1 MFSNQWIKLLFRL
14 LFKNFLMKTKR
25 LSLLFFF
32 FLLILTGLFV
42 GYLIVQ
48 TPSEQNGAIIWGLS
62 ASRLFLL
69 GFVLF
74 LIIAAL
80 TFLFVSWRDEAWL
93 KKQTAHFD
101 RIISNPRSSVGIIG
115 IVSFIALVC
124 AQFALY
130 AYDAKEPVIY
140 AYLIRLQPVLFW
152 VAFLGVLALF
162 LISFWRF
169 YPTGFSP
176 NTKKN
181 ILLVAGIFLSFLLIW
196 NWLNKTGYGF
206 SRESQEL
213 GIFHLTGAPIMGVQ
227 VLISLGI
234 VILLYFI
241 WNWLDSLNPF
251 QNRDFI
257 FALLIWIL
265 TFVVWVTVPLDG
277 GWFVEAPYPPNWE
290 QYPNSDAS
298 YYDTIAHSLLVGEGF
313 ASGGFNSPDGPIAR
327 KPMFDLFVAL
337 LHAVGGVGYEKVIPL
352 QVAVLA
358 LFPVVI
364 YLLTKSIHSRAAG
377 LMTAFLIMFRER
389 NAIALSDH
397 ITVAHAKAILSDL
410 PATLGVVLFLLIM
423 LHWMRRPDKRAS
435 LSLLAGGV
443 IAAFVLVR
451 PDLAAMIPFVG
462 LGALLVLRRRPT
474 LWGKGML
481 LLGLGVVFVLAPWVV
496 RNWRVTGKVF
506 LDIPGDRLG
515 VFRQTIFRR
524 ETGFFPP
531 HDEGMRTKVNGR
543 ALLDPNPPE
552 PAPPLTAKDI
562 VFNHYFNGQT
572 QSLLYFPLAS
582 NLIVAPLTAATS
594 SSPGQA
600 FVKTCCSPVEYVRG
614 LPYWWSDWDG
624 RLATQSVLP
633 LTLILFLIALGL
645 ASTWRRQRTKGLLP
659 LFAYVAHLSVYAF
672 FRRSG
677 GRFVLEVDWIPAM
690 FYAIGLVELTF
701 GTWSWLQRESYDDRL
716 MARPVVKTAR
726 VWNTPKAYLL
736 IGLFVVLIGVSP
748 PLVEIIIPQRY
759 SQAWFESRYQ
769 ALLKIESLEELGI
782 DEKLS
787 NRENVFYGRAL
798 YPRYF
803 SPGEGMTGRTGAFRR
818 DISRIEF
825 YLVGSTHNWVAL
837 PYQGEL
843 DAFPHAADVIFV
855 GEDKGYFIEADIL
868 LLYKGQSPIPVN
880 ILEEE

>member
-1 MFSNQWIKLLFRL
+1 MR
-14 LFKNFLMKTKR
+14 TKR
-25 LSLLFFF
+25 LGLLFFF

-48 TPSEQNGAIIWGLS
+48 TPSEQNGAIVWGLS

-69 GFVLF
+69 GFVLL

-93 KKQTAHFD
+93 KKQTTHFD
-101 RIISNPRSSVGIIG
+101 RIISNPKSFVGVIG

-169 YPTGFSP
+169 YPTGFSS

-181 ILLVAGIFLSFLLIW
+181 ILLVAGIFLGFLLIW
-196 NWLNKTGYGF
+196 NWLTKTGYGF
-206 SRESQEL
+206 SRESHEL
-213 GIFHLTGAPIMGVQ
+213 GTFHLVGAPIIGVQ

-234 VILLYFI
+234 VILLYLI
-241 WNWLDSLNPF
+241 WKWLGSSNSFLK
-251 QNRDFI
+251 RDYV
-257 FALLIWIL
+257 FALLIWTL

-277 GWFVEAPYPPNWE
+277 GWFVEAPYPPNGE

-358 LFPVVI
+358 LLPVVI
-364 YLLTKSIHSRAAG
+364 YFLTKSIHSRAAG
-377 LMTAFLIMFRER
+377 LMTAFLVMFRER

-397 ITVAHAKAILSDL
+397 ITVAHAKFILSDL
-410 PATLGVVLFLLIM
+410 PATLGVVLFLLVMIWW
-423 LHWMRRPDKRAS
+423 LKQPQKRLS
-435 LSLLAGGV
+435 FSLLAGGV
-443 IAAFVLVR
+443 IAAFILVR
-451 PDLAAMIPFVG
+451 PDLGAMIPFVS
-462 LGALLVLRRRPT
+462 LGALLVLRRRPAI
-474 LWGKGML
+474 WGKGML
-481 LLGLGVVFVLAPWVV
+481 LLGLGVILVLAPWVI
-496 RNWRVTGKVF
+496 RNWCVTGKVF

-515 VFRQTIFRR
+515 VFRETIFSR
-524 ETGFFPP
+524 ETGFSPP
-531 HDEGMRTKVNGR
+531 QDEGMQTKVNGK

-552 PAPPLTAKDI
+552 PSPSLTTKDI
-562 VFNHYFNGQT
+562 VFNHYFNGQI
-572 QSLLYFPLAS
+572 QSLLYLP
-582 NLIVAPLTAATS
+582 VAPNLFVAPIDAATS
-594 SSPGQA
+594 DSPGQA
-600 FVKTCCSPVEYVRG
+600 FVQMCCSPVTYVRG

-633 LTLILFLIALGL
+633 LALILFLIALGL
-645 ASTWRRQRTKGLLP
+645 ASAWRRQRTKGLLP
-659 LFAYVAHLSVYAF
+659 LFAYVAHLLVYAL

-677 GRFVLEVDWIPAM
+677 GRFILEVDWITAM
-690 FYAIGLVELTF
+690 FYAIGIIDLAF
-701 GTWSWLQRESYDDRL
+701 STWSWLRRESCDDWL
-716 MARPVVKTAR
+716 IARPVVKTTR
-726 VWNTPKAYLL
+726 DWNTPKAYLL
-736 IGLFVVLIGVSP
+736 IGLFVVLIGLSP
-748 PLVEIIIPQRY
+748 PLVEMIIPQRY
-759 SQAWFESRYQ
+759 SQSWFETRYQ
-769 ALLKIESLEELGI
+769 ALLKIGSLDELGI
-782 DEKLS
+782 EAELS
-787 NRENVFYGRAL
+787 NLENVFYGRAL

-803 SPGEGMTGRTGAFRR
+803 APGEGMTGWTGAFRR

-855 GEDKGYFIEADIL
+855 GEEDKGHFIEADIL